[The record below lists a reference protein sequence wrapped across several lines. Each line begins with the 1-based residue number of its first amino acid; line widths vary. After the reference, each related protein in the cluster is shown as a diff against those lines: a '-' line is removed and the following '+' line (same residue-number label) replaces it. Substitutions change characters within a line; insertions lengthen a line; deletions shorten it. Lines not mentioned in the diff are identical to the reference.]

1 MFQKIIRTAVLS
13 IAIAA
18 AGFGILATTAATSGT
33 AAAQSASFEFHFGH
47 GPSPRYRYIPRH
59 AQSFCAPR
67 HAVRKARH
75 MGVRD
80 AHIVRRAPRRVA
92 VRGWK
97 HGHPV
102 KVVFA
107 NERGCPVIAYR

>member
-1 MFQKIIRTAVLS
+1 MLAKIIRTAVLS

-18 AGFGILATTAATSGT
+18 AGIGTLAATAATSGT
-33 AAAQSASFEFHFGH
+33 AAAQSATFEFSFGH
-47 GPSPRYRYIPRH
+47 APSPRYRYVPRH

-97 HGHPV
+97 HGHRG